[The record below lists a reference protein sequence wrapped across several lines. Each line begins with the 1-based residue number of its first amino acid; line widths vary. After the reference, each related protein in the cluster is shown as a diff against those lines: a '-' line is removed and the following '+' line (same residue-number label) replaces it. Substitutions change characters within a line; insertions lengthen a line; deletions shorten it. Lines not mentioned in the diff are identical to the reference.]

1 MGRKP
6 GIQNISKKEAQE
18 RMLQLLEQGATITAA
33 MATVGRNDVT
43 FRQWSMQDPD
53 FKERADKARLSGKG
67 VKADLKDLK
76 DISFPDFCEQFLD
89 TKLFPHHTNWVD
101 LIDGVEPRWMHPAMI
116 YEPGAANR
124 VLINVP
130 PEHAKSTVITINY
143 VVYQIVTNP
152 NSRVIIVSKT
162 QGMARKFLGAIKTRL
177 SHPAFM
183 KLQVAFGPNGG
194 FKADATQWSAD
205 MIYLGTGRDSGE
217 KDPTVQALGLGSQIY
232 GARADL
238 IIVDDAVMGSN
249 AHEWEKQ
256 MDWLQKEVI
265 TRLGRYGKLII
276 VGTRVASVDLYK
288 MLRDG
293 KQWTGGKSPFT
304 YMSMPAVLE
313 FDEKPLNWKT
323 LWAKTDRPEGEI
335 DKADND
341 GLFPKWDGPALFTR
355 RSEVAPSV
363 WAMVYQQEDVQEDSI
378 FSPTCVAGSVNGM
391 RKRGPLKS
399 GTPGH
404 PKNCDSL
411 YTVIGLDPAMAGAT
425 GAVVASY
432 NRTDGKI
439 YVLDC
444 INMTEPT
451 PAKIQNLI
459 EEWVDKYRPQ
469 ELRIEI
475 NAHQKAYALDE
486 NLRNFLASYG
496 CKLNSHFTGKNKWDT
511 SFGVASMAMLFGNTR
526 DGRFQD
532 NNLIELPSNEGS
544 EGLKTLVQELIT
556 WKPDTKNPTDCVM
569 ALWFAVIRIRE
580 LMQQSTRIGQ
590 YQNNR
595 WATRAQMAGRGSIQL
610 DEAFASQWA
619 DQYGQENK

>member
-6 GIQNISKKEAQE
+6 GVQNISKREAQE
-18 RMLQLLEQGATITAA
+18 RVLTLLEQGSTIIAA
-33 MATVGRNDVT
+33 MAAVGRNDVT
-43 FRQWSMQDPD
+43 FRQWSMTDAD
-53 FKERADKARLSGKG
+53 FKERAEKARLSGKG

-89 TKLFPHHTNWVD
+89 TKLFPHHMNWVD
-101 LIDGVEPRWMHPAMI
+101 LIDGKEPRWVHPAMT

-130 PEHAKSTVITINY
+130 PEHAKSTVITTNY

-276 VGTRVASVDLYK
+276 VGTRVAPIDLYK

-293 KQWTGGKSPFT
+293 GQWTGGKSPFT

-323 LWAKTDRPEGEI
+323 LWAKTDRPEGDV
-335 DKADND
+335 DKADAD
-341 GLFPKWDGPALFTR
+341 GLYPKWDGPALFTR

-391 RKRGPLKS
+391 RKRGPLKP
-399 GTPGH
+399 GIPGH
-404 PKNCDSL
+404 PKHCESL

-425 GAVVASY
+425 GAVVATY
-432 NRTDGKI
+432 NRSDGKI

-444 INMTEPT
+444 VNMTDPT
-451 PAKIQNLI
+451 PAKIQDLI

-496 CKLNSHFTGKNKWDT
+496 CQLNSHFTGKNKWDT
-511 SFGVASMAMLFGNTR
+511 SFGVASMATLFGNAR

-619 DQYGQENK
+619 DQYG